1 MLFGNINITGDPDGL
16 SIIIYFPCKIQVII
30 ANKGSAPP
38 FDPKK
43 WYRPRKRQDIE
54 YNSCTYTPGG
64 WGRECRFVAMRIPKE
79 IKTASG
85 IPVQCEL
92 FEDDRYTYRLFCTS
106 LCGEAHKVI
115 AEYDKRADVEN
126 LVGEAKREGLDAI
139 PSSKFKNNYAF
150 FQIVM
155 LAYNIWRYLKM
166 LAQISSQANTEKSGT
181 AAGGLGMKGIMDNT
195 IRIARLKLLVIAG
208 KVVRNSNRDKVK
220 FSIHDS
226 RTFGLLN
233 FLKYLDQ
240 KRSEKISWV
249 ANSCLKQSFVV

>member
-1 MLFGNINITGDPDGL
+1 M
-16 SIIIYFPCKIQVII
+16 I
-30 ANKGSAPP
+30 A
-38 FDPKK
+38 
-43 WYRPRKRQDIE
+43 
-54 YNSCTYTPGG
+54 
-64 WGRECRFVAMRIPKE
+64 IP
-79 IKTASG
+79 I
-85 IPVQCEL
+85 
-92 FEDDRYTYRLFCTS
+92 
-106 LCGEAHKVI
+106 
-115 AEYDKRADVEN
+115 EYDKRADVEN